1 MNKTELIEEAKRQE
15 NKVGFSEISRDP
27 DARGVLSAYGIG
39 FLEGGYWMLEKMI
52 DEASQIYLKELIQF
66 NNLLVRLNPEYDNL
80 IDVTKSYED
89 FKKAMKK

>member
-39 FLEGGYWMLEKMI
+39 FLKGGYWMLEKMI
-52 DEASQIYLKELIQF
+52 DEAVEWLQDRKEIHRF
-66 NNLLVRLNPEYDNL
+66 LNSD
-80 IDVTKSYED
+80 IED

>member
-52 DEASQIYLKELIQF
+52 DEAVEWLDRNTILFARKGIVDERWIFDKFL
-66 NNLLVRLNPEYDNL
+66 D
-80 IDVTKSYED
+80 D
-89 FKKAMKK
+89 FKKAMKQ

>member
-39 FLEGGYWMLEKMI
+39 FLEGGYWMREKMI
-52 DEASQIYLKELIQF
+52 NEAVEWLQDRKEIHRF
-66 NNLLVRLNPEYDNL
+66 LNSD
-80 IDVTKSYED
+80 IED
-89 FKKAMKK
+89 FKKAMKQ